1 MPTTW
6 KEKLADAMP
15 PELAREIDIFET
27 ELELRK
33 AGKLEERLFAET
45 RLRRGAYGQR
55 YDNGKRHDGIEQR
68 AIAFPSALTKG
79 PETMW
84 DAPGM
89 MRIKIPYGG
98 MTAVQLEV
106 MADLAEEYSDGIAHV
121 TTRQDFQLHFIHID
135 DTPDLMR
142 RLAAVGITTREA
154 CGNSVRNVTACPM
167 SGVCKTEPFDVTPYA
182 RALTYFLLGHPD
194 TQDFG
199 RKVKIAFSGC
209 VDEACALVSIHD
221 IGAIAV
227 EKDGKRGFD
236 FFVGGGLGSV
246 PQQAKL
252 LAPFVSEEE
261 LLPLSQAVCRVFS
274 RLGERT
280 NRARARLKFVVSKLG
295 IEEFRRLVFEERA
308 KLPDDPRWTE
318 YLKDLSITDEKP
330 IRPSA
335 LLRKNKYPDGFEQW
349 RATNA
354 KAQRQPGYSVAT
366 VTCPLG
372 DLTSTQLRLLADLA
386 REFCGDTIRLTIEQN
401 LVFRWV
407 ADDDLPKLYSGLV
420 AIGLAEAWAGTIV
433 DVTACPG
440 TDTCKLGIS
449 SSRGLAGE
457 LRTQLAEQAVQM
469 DAAVRDL
476 RIKVSGCFN
485 SCGQHHVADLGFLG
499 VGRNVNGRRVP
510 NFQVVLGGQ
519 WTHNGA
525 SYGLAVGSVPSKRI
539 PLIVKRFTERFAKER
554 QENESFQTFTK
565 RLGKLE
571 LRKMLEDLIVM
582 PTYAEAPELFRDWG
596 DAREYT
602 NGDIGVGECAGEVV
616 PYVEFGLA
624 AAEREVFEAHVLL
637 EQDDATGAARKA
649 YKAMLT
655 VAQALARHMGA
666 FVSDEEESIVA
677 GFRTHLVEPKLFWD
691 PYAGDKFAHYF
702 FKVPALGFDALDA
715 EKAHQRIEE
724 AQLFVDASH
733 QAYGRISEA
742 AAATAA
748 AALVAKNAA
757 KAAAATP
764 VAATTAGAE

>member
-1 MPTTW
+1 MQRTW

-55 YDNGKRHDGIEQR
+55 YDNGKRHDGLEQR
-68 AIAFPSALTKG
+68 VIAFPSGTLTKG

-98 MTAVQLEV
+98 LTAPQLEV
-106 MADLAEEYSDGIAHV
+106 LADVAEEYADGIAHV
-121 TTRQDFQLHFIHID
+121 TTRQDFQLHFVHIG

-154 CGNSVRNVTACPM
+154 CGNSVRNVTACPK
-167 SGVCKTEPFDVTPYA
+167 SGVCSTEPFDVTPYA

-209 VDEACALVSIHD
+209 ASEACALVSIHD

-227 EKDGKRGFD
+227 SKDGKRGFD
-236 FFVGGGLGSV
+236 FYVGGGLGSV

-252 LAPFVSEEE
+252 LAPFVSEQE
-261 LLPLSQAVCRVFS
+261 LLPLAQAVCRVFT

-308 KLPDDPRWTE
+308 KLPDDARWTD
-318 YLKDLSITDEKP
+318 YLKDLSVTDETP
-330 IRPSA
+330 LRAPA
-335 LLRKNKYPDGFEQW
+335 LLRKRQYPDGFEQW
-349 RATNA
+349 RATNVV
-354 KAQRQPGYSVAT
+354 AQRQPGYSVAT
-366 VTCPLG
+366 ITCPLG
-372 DLTSTQLRLLADLA
+372 DLTSTQLRRLADLA
-386 REFCGDTIRLTIEQN
+386 RAYCGDTIRLTIEQN

-407 ADDDLPKLYSGLV
+407 ADDDLPKLFSEL
-420 AIGLAEAWAGTIV
+420 AQLGLAEAWAGTIV

-457 LRTQLAEQAVQM
+457 LRTQLAEQAVQL
-469 DAAVRDL
+469 DAAVLDL

-499 VGRNVNGRRVP
+499 VSRNVNGRRVP

-519 WTHNGA
+519 WTQNGA

-539 PLIVKRFTERFAKER
+539 PEIVKRFTERFAKER
-554 QENESFQTFTK
+554 RESESFQSFTK

-571 LRKMLEDLIVM
+571 LRRMLEDLIVM

-602 NGDIGVGECAGEVV
+602 SGDIGVGECAGEVV
-616 PYVEFGLA
+616 PFVEFGLA

-637 EQDDATGAARKA
+637 EAGDARGAAQKGHR
-649 YKAMLT
+649 AMLT
-655 VAQALARHMGA
+655 AAQALTRHVDG
-666 FVSDEEESIVA
+666 FVTDEDASIVD
-677 GFRTHLVEPKLFWD
+677 GFRAHLVETKLFWD
-691 PYAGDKFAHYF
+691 PYAGDKFAHYL
-702 FKVPALGFDALDA
+702 FKVAALGFDALDA

-733 QAYGRISEA
+733 QAYGRIAEA
-742 AAATAA
+742 RAKAVAAVKTPTAA
-748 AALVAKNAA
+748 VE
-757 KAAAATP
+757 
-764 VAATTAGAE
+764 AE

>member
-6 KEKLADAMP
+6 KEALDGQMPAD
-15 PELAREIDIFET
+15 LAREIDIFET
-27 ELELRK
+27 ELQLRK

-55 YDNGKRHDGIEQR
+55 YDNGKRHDGVAQQT
-68 AIAFPSALTKG
+68 IAFPSGALTKG

-98 MTAVQLEV
+98 LTAPQLEV
-106 MADLAEEYSDGIAHV
+106 LADLAEEYSDGIAHI

-154 CGNSVRNVTACPM
+154 CGNSVRNVTACPL

-182 RALTYFLLGHPD
+182 RALAFFLLGHPD

-227 EKDGKRGFD
+227 TKDGRRGFD
-236 FFVGGGLGSV
+236 FYVGGGLGSV

-261 LLPLSQAVCRVFS
+261 LLPLSQAVCRVFA
-274 RLGERT
+274 RLGERN

-295 IEEFRRLVFEERA
+295 IEEFRRIVFEERA
-308 KLPDDPRWTE
+308 KLPEDPRWTSW
-318 YLKDLSITDEKP
+318 LADLAVTDE
-330 IRPSA
+330 RPLRPAA
-335 LLRKNKYPDGFEQW
+335 LLRKRVYPEGFEAW

-354 KAQRQPGYSVAT
+354 RAQRQAGYSVAT

-372 DLTSTQLRLLADLA
+372 DLTGAQLRGLADLA
-386 REFCGDTIRLTIEQN
+386 RAHCGDTIRLTIEQN

-407 ADDDLPKLYSGLV
+407 ADDDLPKLYEGLR
-420 AIGLAEAWAGTIV
+420 ALGLAQAWAGTIV

-457 LRTQLAEQAVQM
+457 LRTQLAEQAVQL
-469 DAAVRDL
+469 DEAVRDL

-499 VGRNVNGRRVP
+499 VSRNVNGRRVP
-510 NFQVVLGGQ
+510 NFQVVLSKQ
-519 WTHNGA
+519 WTQNSA
-525 SYGLAVGSVPSKRI
+525 SFGLAVDSVPSKRI
-539 PLIVKRFTERFAKER
+539 PEIVRRFTERFAKER
-554 QENESFQTFTK
+554 QEGESFQTFTR

-571 LRKMLEDLIVM
+571 LRKMLEDLVAM
-582 PTYAEAPELFRDWG
+582 PAYADAPELFRDWG
-596 DAREYT
+596 DAREYS

-616 PYVEFGLA
+616 PFVEFGLA

-637 EQDDATGAARKA
+637 EKSEPEPAARKA
-649 YKAMLT
+649 HRAMLT
-655 VAQALARHMGA
+655 AAQALVRHVGGFVGDEGA
-666 FVSDEEESIVA
+666 EIVTA
-677 GFRTHLVEPKLFWD
+677 FRAHLVEPKLFWD
-691 PYAGDKFAHYF
+691 PYAGDKFAHYL
-702 FKVPALGFDALDA
+702 FKVDALGFANLD
-715 EKAHQRIEE
+715 EERAHQRIEE
-724 AQLFVDASH
+724 SQLFIDAAH
-733 QAYGRISEA
+733 QAYGRIAEQAARA
-742 AAATAA
+742 AAAQRSAA
-748 AALVAKNAA
+748 EAS
-757 KAAAATP
+757 P
-764 VAATTAGAE
+764 AEAE